1 MLDADFALDKSAGQR
16 IWTYRRDARRV
27 RAKDGEHQTTVS
39 DPLEADVFPESELL
53 SPEKRLGAIA
63 SILAVAVLRSKVRKA
78 ASRGR
83 MEDIEESSGTAGEGL
98 D

>member
-1 MLDADFALDKSAGQR
+1 MLDADFALE
-16 IWTYRRDARRV
+16 TP
-27 RAKDGEHQTTVS
+27 

-78 ASRGR
+78 ASSRR

>member
-1 MLDADFALDKSAGQR
+1 MLDADFALDKFAGQR
-16 IWTYRRDARRV
+16 IWTAAGRPGGV
-27 RAKDGEHQTTVS
+27 RARDGEHQTTDP

-78 ASRGR
+78 SSSGR
-83 MEDIEESSGTAGEGL
+83 MEDIEESSLNCRRRT
-98 D
+98 

>member
-1 MLDADFALDKSAGQR
+1 MLDADFAL
-16 IWTYRRDARRV
+16 
-27 RAKDGEHQTTVS
+27 ETTDP
-39 DPLEADVFPESELL
+39 DPLEADVFPESEFL